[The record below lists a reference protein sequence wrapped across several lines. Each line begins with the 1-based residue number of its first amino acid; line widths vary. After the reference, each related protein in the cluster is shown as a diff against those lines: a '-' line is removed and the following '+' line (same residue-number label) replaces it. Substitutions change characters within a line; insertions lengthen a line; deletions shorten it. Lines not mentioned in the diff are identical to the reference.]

1 MTDSNLLLEKL
12 EALGLSP
19 DEATIYVKL
28 LKDGTSTHLRL
39 NRETGITRSKVYRL
53 VESLEQ
59 QGLVSRYVDDTGRF
73 IAPSEP
79 ENLAIKLA
87 TQEAQLKE
95 RRDVLKT
102 VVPQLA
108 RLTGVRG
115 NKFFSI
121 RAYEG
126 VDGFRQMLWH
136 ELKAKGEMLVLG
148 GATIEELAP
157 NHRWAER
164 HRAGTIT
171 AGYHIR
177 ELLNEAHWDL
187 SFTKHS
193 TFGKHYS
200 QRHIDK
206 EILHLTTQISIYNDT
221 VSTFHWR
228 HDQKVGF
235 EVISKEYADTLRQI
249 FEFYWRMAEP
259 PVSEQ
264 LAAS

>member
-1 MTDSNLLLEKL
+1 MTDNNLFLEKL
-12 EALGLSP
+12 VQLGLSP
-19 DEATIYVKL
+19 DEATIYLKL
-28 LKDGTSTHLRL
+28 LKAGTSTHLRL
-39 NRETGITRSKVYRL
+39 SRETGITRSKVYRL

-59 QGLVSRYVDDTGRF
+59 QGLVSRYIDDTGRF
-73 IAPSEP
+73 ITPSEP
-79 ENLAIKLA
+79 ENLTIRLAI
-87 TQEAQLKE
+87 QEAQLKE
-95 RRDVLKT
+95 RRDVLRS

-136 ELKAKGEMLVLG
+136 ELKTKGEMLVLG

-157 NHRWAER
+157 NPRWAER

-171 AGYHIR
+171 AGYYIR
-177 ELLNEAHWDL
+177 ELLNEARWDL
-187 SFTKHS
+187 DFTKHS
-193 TFGKHYS
+193 AFAEVYG

-206 EILHLTTQISIYNDT
+206 ETLDLTTQIVIYNDT
-221 VSTFHWR
+221 VSTYHWR

-235 EVISKEYADTLRQI
+235 EVISKEYANTLRQV
-249 FEFYWRMAEP
+249 FEFYWRMARP
-259 PVSEQ
+259 
-264 LAAS
+264 AASEDLVTA